1 MAEPAKPVAH
11 VSNQQVNRNW
21 PHTADFVRR
30 SLTYETLLQS
40 ENPADRVDFLSAH

>member
-30 SLTYETLLQS
+30 SLTCETLLQS